1 MVPGEPGSDGSSRV
15 STAYAQIVVAPTAT
29 PATIGRPPQTDE
41 TTTKQATAE
50 VTISQRCTSLVVAD
64 GSLDQICEQ
73 ADHNASP
80 ANPAMHQ
87 RAGVAIAG
95 RPRQRTIAV
104 TVTNPI
110 VARSQA
116 VWSFPPDAVHRA
128 ITANAGTAAGTIT
141 SVEPCSRTAAIMLLG
156 FDAPG
161 GGVYRR

>member
-1 MVPGEPGSDGSSRV
+1 MPGEPGSDGSNRV

-29 PATIGRPPQTDE
+29 PATMGRPPQTDE
-41 TTTKQATAE
+41 TATKQATAD
-50 VTISQRCTSLVVAD
+50 VTISQRCTSVVVAD
-64 GSLDQICEQ
+64 GSIDQTCEQ
-73 ADHNASP
+73 ADHSASP

-95 RPRQRTIAV
+95 RLRQRTIAV

-116 VWSFPPDAVHRA
+116 VRSFPPDAAHRA

-141 SVEPCSRTAAIMLLG
+141 SVEACSRTAAIMLLG